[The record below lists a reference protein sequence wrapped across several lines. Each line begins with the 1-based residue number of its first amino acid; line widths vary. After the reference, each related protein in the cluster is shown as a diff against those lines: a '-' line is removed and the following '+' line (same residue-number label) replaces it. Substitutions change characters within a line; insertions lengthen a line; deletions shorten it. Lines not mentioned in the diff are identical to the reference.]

1 MKNLISTILIISGII
16 ILTEP
21 LKSINANTDDNNIQ
35 EQITTPKRLNI
46 NIAIDSPEDI
56 KVNEGDEIKKGQII
70 ATRDKTKNQ
79 LLSQRE
85 QLLSSLN
92 KVKTLKP
99 LPPTAPLE
107 VPPLSILPPISYLEY
122 EAEIEKKKETRKL

>member
-1 MKNLISTILIISGII
+1 MKNLISTILIISGVI

-56 KVNEGDEIKKGQII
+56 KVNEGEEIKKGQII

-79 LLSQRE
+79 LLSQRD
-85 QLLSSLN
+85 LKYISKKIS
-92 KVKTLKP
+92 VKD
-99 LPPTAPLE
+99 E
-107 VPPLSILPPISYLEY
+107 
-122 EAEIEKKKETRKL
+122 